1 MSDSFFKET
10 SKTEIDLNYKYG
22 KLYAINL
29 MIDKEEKD
37 LYNLKSSKAN
47 DTNLKKS
54 IEAKELELEKD
65 KDEKDKIYKEIS
77 ILNKKIK

>member
-10 SKTEIDLNYKYG
+10 NKTEIDLNYKYG

-37 LYNLKSSKAN
+37 LYNLKSSKTN
-47 DTNLKKS
+47 DTNFKKS

-65 KDEKDKIYKEIS
+65 KDEKDRIYKEIS

>member
-10 SKTEIDLNYKYG
+10 NQTEIDLNYKYG

-54 IEAKELELEKD
+54 IEAKELELEKN
-65 KDEKDKIYKEIS
+65 KDEKDRIYKEIS

>member
-29 MIDKEEKD
+29 VIDKEKKD
-37 LYNLKSSKAN
+37 LCNLKSSKVN

-54 IEAKELELEKD
+54 IETKELELEKD
-65 KDEKDKIYKEIS
+65 KDEKNKIYKEIS